1 MSKMSQTEKIILDIL
16 SDNEWHTVKELKET
30 IKKIDNNLLSNNNFI
45 YVVLNRMKDV
55 KKQIE
60 LGNVGEY
67 RMNNYTSKTINEI
80 ENRGKEK
87 MLNYWRK
94 FVDENVKEQSINID
108 MTIDEFCE
116 AKWMHEF
123 IIKMEEFINNF
134 KLENERK

>member
-134 KLENERK
+134 TLENERK